1 MMNSSENLFAKYDI
15 PAPRYTSYPTVPYW
29 SDSPT
34 TSEWL
39 ESVSKS
45 LSKPNAS
52 FAMYIHIPFCESLCT
67 FCGCN
72 TSITKNHAVEEP
84 YIESLLREF
93 DMYLKNVPEIKRVEL
108 KELHLGGGSPTYLSE
123 SNLDRLI
130 SKILSNLN
138 VSRHPE
144 FSIEVDP
151 RRARKEQL
159 EVLQK
164 LQFSRISLGVQDF
177 NSEVQKLINRN
188 QTFEDTKRVTDIARE
203 LGYTSINYDLVYG
216 LPRQT
221 KESISYTIEKT
232 VEIKPDRIAFY
243 SYAHVP
249 WIKASHR
256 LFTEDDLPKGSEKRT
271 LYETGRNIFS
281 RNGYEEIGMDH
292 FALRTDGLWKS
303 SVEGRLHRN
312 FMGYTENKTDV
323 QLGLGVSAI
332 SDSWYAFHQNE
343 KILKRY
349 DKRILSNELPTLRG
363 HKLNSEDLQQ
373 RAYIL
378 ELSTK
383 WEVSLSEHAAN
394 RAKKYLTLMEADR
407 LIEWQGNK
415 LTITGLGKPFLR
427 NICMGLDFRL
437 QDHVPETRVFSRAI

>member
-1 MMNSSENLFAKYDI
+1 
-15 PAPRYTSYPTVPYW
+15 
-29 SDSPT
+29 
-34 TSEWL
+34 
-39 ESVSKS
+39 
-45 LSKPNAS
+45 
-52 FAMYIHIPFCESLCT
+52 
-67 FCGCN
+67 
-72 TSITKNHAVEEP
+72 
-84 YIESLLREF
+84 
-93 DMYLKNVPEIKRVEL
+93 
-108 KELHLGGGSPTYLSE
+108 
-123 SNLDRLI
+123 
-130 SKILSNLN
+130 
-138 VSRHPE
+138 
-144 FSIEVDP
+144 
-151 RRARKEQL
+151 RKEQL

-415 LTITGLGKPFLR
+415 LTISGLGKPFLR